1 MCSLTSNCSAST
13 SLSRHAL
20 YMSLYESFSPYYRM
34 CSVTIECVHLLAT
47 VQPAPV
53 SAGMPSL
60 FYFRYLFIYFYF
72 SFFFCNCS
80 VSTSLSRHALYL
92 FIFVFVYSVIFSSF
106 LFSVSTSLSRH
117 ALFSFLF
124 SFSCLLFFF
133 LVSSSLKQACL
144 RFFCFFGFNFF
155 LLPPS
160 QQACL
165 YAPCYPLF
173 SFFFFF
179 ILHLYAE
186 QPSQQAC
193 VCVPLVFLLFFFFL
207 ILLYMHTHTLRSS
220 LWSVF
225 SYQRVC
231 FLTRECVL

>member
-1 MCSLTSNCSAST
+1 
-13 SLSRHAL
+13 
-20 YMSLYESFSPYYRM
+20 MSLYVSIYESFSPYYRM

-133 LVSSSLKQACL
+133 
-144 RFFCFFGFNFF
+144 F
-155 LLPPS
+155 S
-160 QQACL
+160 QQ
-165 YAPCYPLF
+165 
-173 SFFFFF
+173 
-179 ILHLYAE
+179 
-186 QPSQQAC
+186 QSQAG
-193 VCVPLVFLLFFFFL
+193 LLEIFLFFWF
-207 ILLYMHTHTLRSS
+207 
-220 LWSVF
+220 
-225 SYQRVC
+225 
-231 FLTRECVL
+231 